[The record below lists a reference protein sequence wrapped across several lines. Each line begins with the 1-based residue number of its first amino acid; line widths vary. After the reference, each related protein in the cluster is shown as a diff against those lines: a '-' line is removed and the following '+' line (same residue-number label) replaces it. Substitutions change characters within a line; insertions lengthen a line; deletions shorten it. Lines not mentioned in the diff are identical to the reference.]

1 MIDDIS
7 INSKIGNYEINL
19 NSKIETLK
27 FSEHVSVIDSF
38 FQDTFKS
45 SKTFSINSNEGNKN
59 LMTVENIIKFF
70 KEQGVVR
77 DDKILAIGGG
87 FIQDISTLAS
97 SLYMRGISWI
107 FIPTTLTAMID
118 SCIGGKSSLN
128 VGSQKNLIGNFWPP
142 IKIEIDPK
150 FLETLP
156 IEDKIAGLAEASKIC
171 FARNAET
178 FTKFID
184 NTSNLDPQD
193 NAETLNL
200 INLSLLAKKWFIEI
214 DEFDIKER
222 KLLNFGH
229 TFGHALESATN
240 FKINHGVA
248 VAIGMLAESIHP
260 NSGNSNINTSLVE
273 YLTKLLVPIR
283 NYIEKGLADIDWEE
297 FDRQIVSDKKNTNSE
312 FMLILPDSNGALQVC
327 SFSKNEK
334 NLKQNRDT
342 MIKIMEKVSN
352 GN

>member
-1 MIDDIS
+1 VIDGIS

-27 FSEHVSVIDSF
+27 FSEQVSIIDSF
-38 FQDTFKS
+38 FQDSFKS

-70 KEQGVVR
+70 KSQGVVR
-77 DDKILAIGGG
+77 DDKIMAIGGG
-87 FIQDISTLAS
+87 FIQDISTLAT
-97 SLYMRGISWI
+97 SLYMRGIGWI

-156 IEDKIAGLAEASKIC
+156 MEDKIAGLAEASKIC

-178 FTKFID
+178 FTEFLD
-184 NTSNLDPQD
+184 NPSNLDPQD
-193 NAETLNL
+193 NDETLNL

-260 NSGNSNINTSLVE
+260 NSGNSKINTFLIE
-273 YLTKLLVPIR
+273 YLTKLLAPIR

-312 FMLILPDSNGALQVC
+312 FMLILPDSNGALQVS

-334 NLKQNRDT
+334 NLRQNRDS
-342 MIKIMEKVSN
+342 MIEIMEKVSN

>member
-1 MIDDIS
+1 
-7 INSKIGNYEINL
+7 
-19 NSKIETLK
+19 
-27 FSEHVSVIDSF
+27 
-38 FQDTFKS
+38 
-45 SKTFSINSNEGNKN
+45 
-59 LMTVENIIKFF
+59 
-70 KEQGVVR
+70 
-77 DDKILAIGGG
+77 
-87 FIQDISTLAS
+87 
-97 SLYMRGISWI
+97 
-107 FIPTTLTAMID
+107 
-118 SCIGGKSSLN
+118 
-128 VGSQKNLIGNFWPP
+128 
-142 IKIEIDPK
+142 
-150 FLETLP
+150 
-156 IEDKIAGLAEASKIC
+156 
-171 FARNAET
+171 
-178 FTKFID
+178 
-184 NTSNLDPQD
+184 
-193 NAETLNL
+193 
-200 INLSLLAKKWFIEI
+200 LLAKKWFIEI

-283 NYIEKGLADIDWEE
+283 NYIEKGLADSDWEE